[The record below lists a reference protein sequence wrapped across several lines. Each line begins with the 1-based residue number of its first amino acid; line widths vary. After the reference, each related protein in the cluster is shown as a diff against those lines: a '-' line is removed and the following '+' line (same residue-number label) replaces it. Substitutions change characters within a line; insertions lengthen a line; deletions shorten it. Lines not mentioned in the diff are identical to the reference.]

1 VVLKH
6 AVGATFPVNFA
17 LGFYKVLLGGRLSM
31 EDLAVISPPLVKA
44 METVCLMD
52 ENLLEDMYMDF
63 TTDLFKVTKIKEG
76 DNESERIFTK
86 NYELCAN
93 GSQKSVSSANR
104 VEYLRDCIMTHLC
117 CVSNKE
123 TENALRELAAG
134 FRESGALSSVRFSS
148 ANELQS
154 ILNGTGVIQLDDWM
168 QHTDVTGVSAANLEV
183 VTWLWDVVADMDEA
197 EKRALLKYVTGSSLL
212 PAGGFKDLFPRFTVV
227 VTAANSQDDPPRA
240 LPNDHKLLIP
250 RYFLEDKL
258 RSNMKL
264 VIKKNMI
271 ANFLW

>member
-31 EDLAVISPPLVKA
+31 EDLAVISPPLVKG

-52 ENLLEDMYMDF
+52 ENKLEDMYMDF

-123 TENALRELAAG
+123 TENALRELIIG
-134 FRESGALSSVRFSS
+134 MQHMCPRENFNYLSPV
-148 ANELQS
+148 ELQLVVEGCRDIDVAEWMEYSDMQNVTEFNVESVNWFWS
-154 ILNGTGVIQLDDWM
+154 IVHELG
-168 QHTDVTGVSAANLEV
+168 DV
-183 VTWLWDVVADMDEA
+183 D
-197 EKRALLKYVTGSSLL
+197 KRLLLKFATASTAV
-212 PAGGFKDLFPRFTVV
+212 PAGGFQNMNPKFRVYM
-227 VTAANSQDDPPRA
+227 DPPSDA
-240 LPNDHKLLIP
+240 LPTSHTCFKTIHIPAYPTEEKMRQKLLMAI
-250 RYFLEDKL
+250 RNTGSLDYGLL
-258 RSNMKL
+258 
-264 VIKKNMI
+264 
-271 ANFLW
+271 